1 MTLFTRALVTVS
13 TFAHAFWNFLGKRQ
27 NLSAAFFLMAHLQF
41 PIAFEQK
48 QLPFT
53 MIEQRIASGVEL
65 STLLIMQWW
74 DPDRVIFIK
83 LVGEVDE
90 TGKLLLGFDGID
102 MHGIFQEYFE

>member
-1 MTLFTRALVTVS
+1 
-13 TFAHAFWNFLGKRQ
+13 
-27 NLSAAFFLMAHLQF
+27 
-41 PIAFEQK
+41 
-48 QLPFT
+48 

-102 MHGIFQEYFE
+102 MHGIFQECFEYTSRNHQDEQFYYSDVQKNCLRQVYRE

>member
-53 MIEQRIASGVEL
+53 MIEQRIALRVEL
-65 STLLIMQWW
+65 AALFVSERR
-74 DPDRVIFIK
+74 DPDRVVLIVLIGRLIKAARSFLVVTGWIFMTFSP
-83 LVGEVDE
+83 EA
-90 TGKLLLGFDGID
+90 
-102 MHGIFQEYFE
+102 